1 MEISLFEVNPFSSL
15 LLSSNYLSED
25 LEGLFVGA
33 LVPATALV
41 CKRFPSPYQVLW
53 GAAGGTGVVQS
64 EGHSVETLW
73 FPTAPD
79 RRLWQGGSWKRLQLT
94 AIG

>member
-33 LVPATALV
+33 LVPATTLV

-64 EGHSVETLW
+64 GEVSGETLSLS
-73 FPTAPD
+73 TM
-79 RRLWQGGSWKRLQLT
+79 T
-94 AIG
+94 